1 MKLNKSLLVGTLV
14 ASTVL
19 LAACNEKNK
28 AETTPTEPVT
38 VAETQAQPDVQGKTE
53 TTSSE
58 STAIEN
64 TQSDAQEKTETTSVE
79 TTSTE
84 PTAAGN
90 TQPESQEKVVSEKS
104 ETVVQEILN
113 QFNNTVTIQLVGYQS
128 EKIEGEDTLS
138 FVYNVK
144 NKGDK
149 AIKELQWYNL
159 VFFNST
165 LVEPLSIAYSFE
177 DTLAPEGE
185 GEIKL
190 TKLAK
195 TYAEEIRADILKPE
209 ANLQFSPIIAGRI
222 IFEDGTQLVVT
233 TDEELTQSLQ
243 QILTQ

>member
-1 MKLNKSLLVGTLV
+1 MKLNNSLLVSTLV

-38 VAETQAQPDVQGKTE
+38 VAETQPQ
-53 TTSSE
+53 
-58 STAIEN
+58 
-64 TQSDAQEKTETTSVE
+64 AQEKTETISVE
-79 TTSTE
+79 TTAVE
-84 PTAAGN
+84 N
-90 TQPESQEKVVSEKS
+90 TQPEAQEKVVSEKNDTA
-104 ETVVQEILN
+104 EQEILN

-138 FVYNVK
+138 FIYNVK

-209 ANLQFSPIIAGRI
+209 TKLQFSPIIAGKI
-222 IFEDGTQLVVT
+222 IFADGTQLVVT

>member
-1 MKLNKSLLVGTLV
+1 MFQKKLET
-14 ASTVL
+14 
-19 LAACNEKNK
+19 
-28 AETTPTEPVT
+28 AE
-38 VAETQAQPDVQGKTE
+38 
-53 TTSSE
+53 
-58 STAIEN
+58 
-64 TQSDAQEKTETTSVE
+64 
-79 TTSTE
+79 
-84 PTAAGN
+84 
-90 TQPESQEKVVSEKS
+90 
-104 ETVVQEILN
+104 QEILN

-165 LVEPLSIAYSFE
+165 LVEPSFNS
-177 DTLAPEGE
+177 LFFWGYACSKRR

>member
-58 STAIEN
+58 STA
-64 TQSDAQEKTETTSVE
+64 VE
-79 TTSTE
+79 
-84 PTAAGN
+84 N

-104 ETVVQEILN
+104 ETAEQEILN

-159 VFFNST
+159 IFFDST

>member
-1 MKLNKSLLVGTLV
+1 MKLNNSLLVSTLV

-38 VAETQAQPDVQGKTE
+38 VAETQPQ
-53 TTSSE
+53 
-58 STAIEN
+58 
-64 TQSDAQEKTETTSVE
+64 AQEKTETISVE
-79 TTSTE
+79 TTAVE
-84 PTAAGN
+84 N
-90 TQPESQEKVVSEKS
+90 TQPEAQEKVVSEKNDTA
-104 ETVVQEILN
+104 EQEILN

-209 ANLQFSPIIAGRI
+209 TKLQFSPIIAGKI
-222 IFEDGTQLVVT
+222 IFADGTQLVVT